1 MNRTGSGAQCLK
13 LRHLS
18 REQYVLGWV
27 CCQEPEYILSSSFV
41 ECFKIKFWF
50 PLKYKLNQTFLK
62 FRFSFTNGL
71 TQRQT
76 DLSRWWL
83 IVLPKVKHV
92 LKGFFAKS
100 SLGGFY
106 LQFYL
111 QLWYI

>member
-1 MNRTGSGAQCLK
+1 MCWSGFAVRSLNTFFPVHLWSPLK
-13 LRHLS
+13 LNSGFL
-18 REQYVLGWV
+18 
-27 CCQEPEYILSSSFV
+27 
-41 ECFKIKFWF
+41 
-50 PLKYKLNQTFLK
+50 LKYKLNQTFFK

-92 LKGFFAKS
+92 LKVFFAKS

-111 QLWYI
+111 QPWYI